1 MRGWLTKRTMLGRSL
16 VIGLMILFSQS
27 WALAAEEKDSVLPSL
42 ELLEFLG
49 EFETEGGE
57 WIDPIE
63 IGEMNHGEQKDDDQK
78 DP

>member
-1 MRGWLTKRTMLGRSL
+1 MLGRSL
-16 VIGLMILFSQS
+16 VIGLMILFSQN
-27 WALAAEEKDSVLPSL
+27 WALAAEEKESALPSL

-49 EFETEGGE
+49 EFETEDGE

-63 IGEMNHGEQKDDDQK
+63 IGEIDPSDGEQKDADQK